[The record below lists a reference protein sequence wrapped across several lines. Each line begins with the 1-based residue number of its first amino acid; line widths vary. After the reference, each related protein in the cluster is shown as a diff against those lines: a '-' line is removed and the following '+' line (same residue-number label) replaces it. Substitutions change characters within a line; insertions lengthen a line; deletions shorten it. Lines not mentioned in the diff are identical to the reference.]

1 MPKITKA
8 VIPAAGLGSR
18 FLPVT
23 KAIPKEMLP
32 IVDKPTIQYV
42 VEELASSGIKDI
54 IIVTDSSK
62 TAIEDHFD
70 HLDYLEEK
78 LAKQGKKDK
87 AKQIK
92 KIADLGN
99 FIFIRQKGPYGNGT
113 PALCA
118 EPLVKNEPFIYIWG
132 DEFIHAN
139 PPRVKQML
147 EVYKK
152 YKCSVIS
159 AIKVA
164 KKEVSRYG
172 VAKVKHIEKNIH
184 QINEI
189 VEKPPLDK
197 APSRLATHGAYLLT
211 PTIFKF
217 LKKQKIGQ
225 GGELWLVDAI
235 NKLAQQEKV
244 LACLIKKGRYYDIG
258 NKLGYIKANI
268 EFGLKHPEIKKDLK
282 KYLKNIKSND

>member
-1 MPKITKA
+1 MSKAIKA
-8 VIPAAGLGSR
+8 VIPAAGMGSR

-23 KAIPKEMLP
+23 KSLPKEMLP

-70 HLDYLEEK
+70 HLDCLENK
-78 LAKQGKKDK
+78 LISQGKKDR
-87 AKQIK
+87 AKEIR

-132 DEFIHAN
+132 DEFIYAN

-147 EVYKK
+147 DIYNK

-159 AIKVA
+159 AIEVD

-172 VAKVKHIEKNIH
+172 IARVNKIENNIH
-184 QINEI
+184 QIKEI
-189 VEKPPLDK
+189 VEKPSSEK
-197 APSRLATHGAYLLT
+197 APSRLAAHGAYLLT

-217 LKKQKIGQ
+217 LKNQETGK

-235 NKLAQQEKV
+235 NKLAQEEKV
-244 LACLIKKGRYYDIG
+244 LACVIKKGQYYDIG
-258 NKLGYIKANI
+258 NKLGYLKANI
-268 EFGLKHPEIKKDLK
+268 DFGLKHPEVKKDLK
-282 KYLKNIKSND
+282 KYLKNKNE